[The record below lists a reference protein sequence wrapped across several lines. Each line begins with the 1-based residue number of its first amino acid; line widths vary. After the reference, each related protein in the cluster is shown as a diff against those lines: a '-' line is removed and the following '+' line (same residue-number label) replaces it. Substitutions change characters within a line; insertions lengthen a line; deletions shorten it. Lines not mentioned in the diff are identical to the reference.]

1 MTTVKLQSTIRGK
14 RVIQDRVVSGG
25 GRVVFKCDRSDGDGD
40 PRFKCDYKCI
50 VRQSKAKKALQT
62 GKPWHVSSFTGH
74 SVNCL
79 SEAQITYR
87 EAMACTSNNGTN
99 QAPSSI
105 EDTQYKICGENH
117 IPKKACS
124 KSVANRVRLKHCYVA
139 NANYEI
145 NWAKLDAWGKEFEA
159 LNPGSHV
166 HVDVDGASKFYRM
179 FVGVEPCAR
188 IALKTG
194 IDFSGIDGTFFEH
207 VFFNKGSCCVP
218 QYGAHKGS
226 LRTQTVLTQNS

>member
-1 MTTVKLQSTIRGK
+1 MW
-14 RVIQDRVVSGG
+14 
-25 GRVVFKCDRSDGDGD
+25 
-40 PRFKCDYKCI
+40 P
-50 VRQSKAKKALQT
+50 
-62 GKPWHVSSFTGH
+62 
-74 SVNCL
+74 
-79 SEAQITYR
+79 
-87 EAMACTSNNGTN
+87 
-99 QAPSSI
+99 
-105 EDTQYKICGENH
+105 
-117 IPKKACS
+117 
-124 KSVANRVRLKHCYVA
+124 VA

-145 NWAKLDAWGKEFEA
+145 NWSKLDAWGKEFEA

-194 IDFSGIDGTFFEH
+194 IDFSGIDVTFFEH